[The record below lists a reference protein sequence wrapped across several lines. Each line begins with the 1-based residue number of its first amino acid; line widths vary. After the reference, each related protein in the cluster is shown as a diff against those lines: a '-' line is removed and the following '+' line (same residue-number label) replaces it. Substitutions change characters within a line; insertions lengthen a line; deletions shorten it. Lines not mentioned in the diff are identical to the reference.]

1 MKSTNFGVGKSG
13 MEDQYSKFKSMYPVI
28 EKRLLAGESSKVVLE
43 FIREEIPLFSARTFT
58 TYLSRCRHLK
68 RAPVAIAEA
77 ARAWHESRGVTVLPG
92 VAHVAETVVSNA
104 SSAQPSVEIK
114 QEGAVVPGNGNVVM
128 PYEFAPEPI
137 NHDEMIKQFR
147 QSKKT
152 K

>member
-28 EKRLLAGESSKVVLE
+28 EKRLLAGESSKVVFE

-77 ARAWHESRGVTVLPG
+77 ARAWHESRGVTVLPSM
-92 VAHVAETVVSNA
+92 AHVAETVVSNA
-104 SSAQPSVEIK
+104 SAQPSVEIK
-114 QEGAVVPGNGNVVM
+114 QEEVVVPGNGNVVM